1 MKDHR
6 TPEQVIRAIMEA
18 QANAATLEYGTDI
31 ARDTYL
37 DDTPGQ
43 EPGEHKKKHATVLG
57 HSVPAAVDGIPG
69 KGGEMAKPNPE
80 RLAGL
85 GKKESYQGNPYLQIA
100 KQDIINE
107 DAFDSI
113 IEMSDVEFEDMIDVL
128 TVEELKD
135 LEEGVMSSIGKGIG
149 AVAKGAYKAGKY
161 VTQKA
166 IVPGVKAAARR
177 MSTAGRADAAENKL
191 KKLQQKRKDRERLQK
206 AKKGLQD
213 FKAKDKP
220 INISFKKPVAD
231 SYELNKREYWTEQDE
246 QDLTEGKMSPAE
258 VKKHAAAI
266 FKMRQDNAQKKADQA
281 ASGALKA
288 KRSKA
293 AVAARKDAA
302 AVYGKPKKDPADM
315 DVKHKPEKRGR
326 GQKDLPHIVSQLRG
340 VVDTKD
346 GAPSK
351 VKFKDGKTVSVKP
364 KHAQSWLKKHDSS
377 KPGDKLKMYKSH
389 DSHSSFKSYAKEAVD
404 AEDTPKLKKLVK
416 GLKGSSA
423 GHKAQAKDIE
433 KMIKDEKE
441 FKMKSCG
448 CGEDPCKTYG
458 SKEQQMKDMQEAQR
472 RWDRSSKGRAYRR
485 LSDEEKARLMKKNE
499 LLRQMRAYKGD
510 DEDYESKGKM
520 RKPTVGS
527 AKSVYRGKK
536 TRREQMEGIIL
547 GIEAKFLQENKD
559 KCGPGEYWCT
569 KDMKCKPI
577 PKGMT
582 TDKDGMLVKE
592 SFKHYK
598 VTHKPSGKQYKVTA
612 MHDKS
617 AKEKARAQHGGTA
630 SRYSGTSTDDF
641 HAEEKMAGVEYY
653 PRMKKHGKMSDAQKK
668 AVTSVYDKKPVD
680 KKMAKDPQVKRA
692 QRYMKVEQAIN
703 ELDSKTLKNYIR
715 KAASP
720 VNKPSAINL
729 ASKGG
734 FKLGKSDAGDL
745 DAGEK
750 EDRKAFNR
758 GRGIQRAAK
767 KLYRRT
773 TNEATYDQVLKHR
786 YKSNDSD
793 DSPTHQA
800 YLGRDKERGMKTYKV
815 IPGANLDSKKGKMK
829 AIKKQ
834 LKRRPKDYGID
845 GKHDPAY
852 PSNQSRVQKMAKRQK
867 SKKTAGQYT
876 QTPGKNLAG
885 DNRDKAVAA
894 HKKKV
899 KAGRDAIKKA
909 GGIQNYLKQ
918 KQAARMKK
926 ESYVAEISDKMKVNY
941 IKKAKKQV
949 TDMEKHDLDRDTTTF
964 VPKLVKM
971 KPISYAKLTKRR
983 EGIRTATGKL
993 GEGRMKELVTQA
1005 LEKKRLA
1012 KQGTQ
1017 YPKSAQKD
1025 LNRMADK
1032 EDKNWWKAQDAAMKR
1047 KDK

>member
-1 MKDHR
+1 M
-6 TPEQVIRAIMEA
+6 
-18 QANAATLEYGTDI
+18 
-31 ARDTYL
+31 
-37 DDTPGQ
+37 
-43 EPGEHKKKHATVLG
+43 
-57 HSVPAAVDGIPG
+57 
-69 KGGEMAKPNPE
+69 
-80 RLAGL
+80 
-85 GKKESYQGNPYLQIA
+85 
-100 KQDIINE
+100 
-107 DAFDSI
+107 
-113 IEMSDVEFEDMIDVL
+113 
-128 TVEELKD
+128 
-135 LEEGVMSSIGKGIG
+135 
-149 AVAKGAYKAGKY
+149 
-161 VTQKA
+161 
-166 IVPGVKAAARR
+166 
-177 MSTAGRADAAENKL
+177 
-191 KKLQQKRKDRERLQK
+191 
-206 AKKGLQD
+206 
-213 FKAKDKP
+213 
-220 INISFKKPVAD
+220 
-231 SYELNKREYWTEQDE
+231 
-246 QDLTEGKMSPAE
+246 
-258 VKKHAAAI
+258 
-266 FKMRQDNAQKKADQA
+266 
-281 ASGALKA
+281 
-288 KRSKA
+288 
-293 AVAARKDAA
+293 
-302 AVYGKPKKDPADM
+302 
-315 DVKHKPEKRGR
+315 
-326 GQKDLPHIVSQLRG
+326 
-340 VVDTKD
+340 
-346 GAPSK
+346 
-351 VKFKDGKTVSVKP
+351 
-364 KHAQSWLKKHDSS
+364 
-377 KPGDKLKMYKSH
+377 
-389 DSHSSFKSYAKEAVD
+389 
-404 AEDTPKLKKLVK
+404 
-416 GLKGSSA
+416 KGSSA

-734 FKLGKSDAGDL
+734 FKLGRSDDL

-750 EDRKAFNR
+750 EDRKAYNR

-767 KLYRRT
+767 KLYRRA

-786 YKSNDSD
+786 YKSDAAQDN
-793 DSPTHQA
+793 PHRTA
-800 YLGRDKERGMKTYKV
+800 YLGKVKKGPTKGMDTYKSH
-815 IPGANLDSKKGKMK
+815 PGAKATDSGEWSKKGKMA

-834 LKRRPKDYGID
+834 LKRRPKQYGID
-845 GKHDPAY
+845 GKHDRLYPA
-852 PSNQSRVQKMAKRQK
+852 NQGDIQKKAARQK
-867 SKKTAGQYT
+867 SKKLAGKYMDQKK
-876 QTPGKNLAG
+876 GENLAG
-885 DNRDKAVAA
+885 RV
-894 HKKKV
+894 
-899 KAGRDAIKKA
+899 
-909 GGIQNYLKQ
+909 
-918 KQAARMKK
+918 KK

-941 IKKAKKQV
+941 IKKAKKQI
-949 TDMEKHDLDRDTTTF
+949 TDMEKKDLARDTETF
-964 VPKLVKM
+964 VPKKAKM
-971 KPISYAKLTKRR
+971 KPISYAKLAKRR
-983 EGIRTATGKL
+983 EGVRTATGKL

-1025 LNRMADK
+1025 LNKMADK
-1032 EDKNWWKAQDAAMKR
+1032 KDKNWWKAQDAAMKR

>member
-57 HSVPAAVDGIPG
+57 HSVPAAVDGIPS

-266 FKMRQDNAQKKADQA
+266 FKMRQQKTA
-281 ASGALKA
+281 
-288 KRSKA
+288 
-293 AVAARKDAA
+293 DAA
-302 AVYGKPKKDPADM
+302 ASKALSKPKSAAAKAAKRDAADAGYGTPMRDPADY
-315 DVKHKPEKRGR
+315 DVRHKGPEGKEKRGR

-404 AEDTPKLKKLVK
+404 AEDAPKLKKLIK

-520 RKPTVGS
+520 RKPTIGA

-536 TRREQMEGIIL
+536 TRKEQMEGIIL

-734 FKLGKSDAGDL
+734 FKLGRSDDL

-750 EDRKAFNR
+750 EDRKAYNR

-767 KLYRRT
+767 KLYRRA

-786 YKSNDSD
+786 YKSDSAQD
-793 DSPTHQA
+793 NPQNRA
-800 YLGRDKERGMKTYKV
+800 YLGKVKKGPTKGMDAYKS
-815 IPGANLDSKKGKMK
+815 IPGKDLDSKKGKMA

-834 LKRRPKDYGID
+834 LKRRPKQYGID
-845 GKHDPAY
+845 GKHDRLYPA
-852 PSNQSRVQKMAKRQK
+852 NQGDIQKKAARQK
-867 SKKTAGQYT
+867 SKREAGKYMDQKK
-876 QTPGKNLAG
+876 GENLAG
-885 DNRDKAVAA
+885 RV
-894 HKKKV
+894 
-899 KAGRDAIKKA
+899 
-909 GGIQNYLKQ
+909 
-918 KQAARMKK
+918 KK
-926 ESYVAEISDKMKVNY
+926 ESYVAEISDKLKVNY
-941 IKKAKKQV
+941 INKANKQI
-949 TDMEKHDLDRDTTTF
+949 TDKEKAGKGQDT
-964 VPKLVKM
+964 M
-971 KPISYAKLTKRR
+971 KRR
-983 EGIRTATGKL
+983 MGVRMAKGKL

-1032 EDKNWWKAQDAAMKR
+1032 KDKNWWKAQDAAMKR

>member
-213 FKAKDKP
+213 FKTKDKP

-266 FKMRQDNAQKKADQA
+266 FKMRQQKTA
-281 ASGALKA
+281 
-288 KRSKA
+288 
-293 AVAARKDAA
+293 DAA
-302 AVYGKPKKDPADM
+302 ASKALSKPKSAAAKAAKRDAADAGYGTPMVDPADR
-315 DVKHKPEKRGR
+315 DVRHKGPEGKEKRGR

-786 YKSNDSD
+786 YKSDAPQ
-793 DSPTHQA
+793 DSPQHQA
-800 YLGRDKERGMKTYKV
+800 YLGKVKKGPTKGMDTYKP
-815 IPGANLDSKKGKMK
+815 IPGRDLDSKKGKMA

-834 LKRRPKDYGID
+834 LKRRPKQYGID
-845 GKHDPAY
+845 GKHDRLYPA
-852 PSNQSRVQKMAKRQK
+852 NQGAIQKKAARQK
-867 SKKTAGQYT
+867 SKEFAGQYKD
-876 QTPGKNLAG
+876 Q
-885 DNRDKAVAA
+885 
-894 HKKKV
+894 KKGETLS
-899 KAGRDAIKKA
+899 GRV
-909 GGIQNYLKQ
+909 
-918 KQAARMKK
+918 KK
-926 ESYVAEISDKMKVNY
+926 ESYVAEISDKLKVNY
-941 IKKAKKQV
+941 INKANKQI
-949 TDMEKHDLDRDTTTF
+949 TDKEKAGKGQDT
-964 VPKLVKM
+964 M
-971 KPISYAKLTKRR
+971 KRR
-983 EGIRTATGKL
+983 MGVRMAKGKL